1 VNFFFFTFVQKD
13 VVIYATPGPVV
24 TRSAE
29 HRVTADQIGDTDVVL
44 SNPKSGLWS
53 IGVYGA
59 CPACLFGIK
68 MSPKVSVTLYSE
80 VNDPIVDLVPNLE
93 TAAVLVPEKRMGL
106 FRFTLAAAG
115 TVYFTLKPNAES
127 VTDALKTYLRKDGF
141 PDLNDL
147 NDPAKT
153 AQVSLSLDTS
163 GLSGNVQLDAGNWVL
178 GVFAE
183 RVSANKIPFLGGGIF
198 AAFSLGYAV
207 GAKPTFPDTRKVT
220 TCPTAPAT
228 PETGMWDKC
237 RVIDDCTKCI
247 ETEGCGYCRIRVAE
261 SKWEYSA
268 CQTLDASGKCLREFE
283 LYADARVTDKSKCSQ
298 CQPLACDSCIK
309 NPQCSW
315 CRIKVPNLLGSSF
328 SLNNFTLFGCED
340 GITCKASFAGFGVKP
355 LTDAA
360 QCSAKAADIDLKG
373 LEKTLTNF
381 TDIIS
386 KGLGGLTG
394 GGTGGTGNPGFG
406 PATGGAPPVT
416 NDGKA
421 VLPDNC
427 KDLTTKCA
435 EQCKDKGGVKQC
447 TCSQSAQ
454 SNAQI
459 VCKSDPPAI
468 GTDTATS
475 ATSSFA
481 IPMVAAV
488 LAAMLASF

>member
-1 VNFFFFTFVQKD
+1 M
-13 VVIYATPGPVV
+13 

-44 SNPKSGLWS
+44 ANPKSGLWS
-53 IGVYGA
+53 IGIYGA
-59 CPACLFGIK
+59 CPTCLFGLK

-106 FRFTLAAAG
+106 FRFSLAAAG

-127 VTDALKTYLRKDGF
+127 VTDALKTYLRKGGF

-147 NDPAKT
+147 NDPSKT
-153 AQVSLSLDTS
+153 AQISLSIDTS
-163 GLSGNVQLDAGNWVL
+163 GLSGNVQLDAGDWVL
-178 GVFAE
+178 GVYAE

-198 AAFSLGYAV
+198 AAFSVGYAV

-220 TCPTAPAT
+220 TCPTAPAM

-283 LYADARVTDKSKCSQ
+283 LYNDARVTDKSKCSQ
-298 CQPLACDSCIK
+298 CQPLACDACIK
-309 NPQCSW
+309 NSQCSW
-315 CRIKVPNLLGSSF
+315 CRIQVPSLLTSKFGTP
-328 SLNNFTLFGCED
+328 NFTLFGCED

-360 QCSAKAADIDLKG
+360 QCNAKVADIDLKD
-373 LEKTLTNF
+373 LEKKLTNF
-381 TDIIS
+381 TINI
-386 KGLGGLTG
+386 G
-394 GGTGGTGNPGFG
+394 GGSGGMGGMTNNGPGYG

-416 NDGKA
+416 SDGKA
-421 VLPDNC
+421 VTPDNC
-427 KDLTTKCA
+427 RDLLNMCTEK
-435 EQCKDKGGVKQC
+435 CKDKGGVKDCKCNQMGPN
-447 TCSQSAQ
+447 SAV
-454 SNAQI
+454 I
-459 VCKSDPPAI
+459 VCKTDAPAI
-468 GTDTATS
+468 GTDTTS
-475 ATSSFA
+475 ANAMVLS
-481 IPMVAAV
+481 VAAAL
-488 LAAMLASF
+488 LAAMLVSF